1 MKAFQNT
8 ILSLCMAACLPAL
21 AQKQTPPAGG
31 PAKDFKLSEK
41 KIQTYPNGLKTT
53 LVHYGE
59 VPKANISLIIKT
71 GNVHEGPNQVWL
83 ADLTGELLHEGTAD
97 MNFAALAKAAA
108 RMGGDLNVS
117 VGMDQT
123 TISGS
128 LLSEYAADFIKLV
141 GKLVMQPAF
150 PAS

>member
-1 MKAFQNT
+1 MKLFQNT
-8 ILSLCMAACLPAL
+8 ILILSCTAALLPAV

-31 PAKDFKLSEK
+31 PAKDFKLSAK
-41 KIQTYPNGLKTT
+41 KVQTFPNGLKTT

-59 VPKANISLIIKT
+59 VPKATISLIIKT
-71 GNVHEGPNQVWL
+71 GNVHEGENQVWL
-83 ADLTGELLHEGTAD
+83 ADLTGELLREGTPD
-97 MNFAALAKAAA
+97 INFVALAKAAA

-128 LLSEYAADFIKLV
+128 VLSEYAGDFIKLI
-141 GKLVMQPAF
+141 GNLVMNPAF
-150 PAS
+150 PA